1 MGHHHC
7 KAHKVTQ
14 TAVTDAIL
22 RKRIDEQ
29 AALPKVKWGSQE
41 TTNAWRTKYLGSMF
55 VAGGGCTTGVK
66 IRIAAARQRFGKMR
80 HIWADKRLHLNPRLR
95 LYKSSVCSVM
105 TYGSEAWQ
113 LTAEVTRALN
123 GANSQM
129 LSVITGKTPHVE
141 TTKDSCTFD
150 LLRWIRARAHSS
162 HGTREVDKAGGL

>member
-55 VAGGGCTTGVK
+55 VAGGGCTTDVK

-80 HIWADKRLHLNPRLR
+80 HIWADKRLYLNLRLR

-105 TYGSEAWQ
+105 HDLWVRS
-113 LTAEVTRALN
+113 LTADRRGNQSAKWCELADAKCHHRQNSTR
-123 GANSQM
+123 
-129 LSVITGKTPHVE
+129 
-141 TTKDSCTFD
+141 
-150 LLRWIRARAHSS
+150 
-162 HGTREVDKAGGL
+162 